1 MTKGRTSFFQSPALF
16 VKRSGIGMPALVRL
30 AWQTLNGSLPS
41 MDSPHRVPV
50 LTNLAY
56 RTIWTGANFDILCSL
71 NSALADLYGLGLV
84 RCSYSVRE
92 DSSRLVPNTET
103 AVSVLFAKTLRPAG
117 S

>member
-1 MTKGRTSFFQSPALF
+1 MAQSARKRAIYGALLL
-16 VKRSGIGMPALVRL
+16 GTL
-30 AWQTLNGSLPS
+30 ANFERKSAIAGLTAQ
-41 MDSPHRVPV
+41 VPV

-56 RTIWTGANFDILCSL
+56 RTIWTGANLDILCSL

-92 DSSRLVPNTET
+92 DSSRLVPNMET
-103 AVSVLFAKTLRPAG
+103 DVGVLFAKALRPAG